1 MDQNLKDGD
10 KDSPEDKGDE
20 IVETVEPVHS
30 TDDLLTGASF
40 MSFSEDNHP
49 LNQSKHSGVTSQ
61 SYGEINIPVESTR
74 AGSDNK
80 NQEHDVSGNVTDI
93 SAEQT
98 VLDDETEVLEID
110 GKRLFRV
117 KFIQDDEDLNA
128 SLGGKSVSQSNIE
141 QPEKMDVK
149 NVSVTDELNNSI
161 GKSVDAAE
169 EHLYEKESLECQ
181 KDVDRMPDEITL
193 RQGNILQGDDDNTR
207 LIDDVD
213 NQDTISQDMS
223 EQSVDTVANITD
235 HKQHTEP
242 DETLAPLNV
251 TDDIEGAPQEV
262 TEDTQRVTPEVTDDT
277 QGVTPEVTDDTQGVT
292 PEVTDDTQV
301 VTPEVTDDTQGV
313 TPEVTDDT
321 QGVTPEVTDD
331 TQEVT
336 PEVTDDTQGVTPEVT
351 DDTQEIPPEVTDDTQ
366 EIPPEVTDDTQEIP
380 PEVTDDTQEIPPEV
394 TDDTQE
400 IPPEVTSDTQ
410 VVPPEVTDDTQVVPS
425 EVTDVTQVVPSE
437 VTDEAQEIPPEV
449 TDDSQ
454 VVLPE
459 VTDDTQEVIP
469 KVTDDTQ
476 GVPPEVTDDTQE
488 VIPEVT
494 DDTQEIPPEVTDDTQ
509 GVPPE
514 VTDDTQAVPSEL
526 TDEAQEIPP
535 EVTDDTQVVPPEV
548 TDDTQVVRPDVTD
561 DTQEIPPVT
570 DGTGVPSEVTDGT
583 QEVTSKVTDET
594 QEIPPEVTDDTQEVT
609 PEVTDDTQ
617 EIPPELTSDTQ
628 VVPPEVTDDTQVVPP
643 EVTDDTQEVI
653 PEVTDDSQVVPSE
666 VTDDTQEVPPGVTD
680 DTQEIPPEVTS
691 DTQVVPPEVTDDTQ
705 GVPPE
710 VTDDTQAVLSEVTDD
725 TQEVPPGVTDDTQ
738 EIPPEVTSDT
748 QEVTP
753 EVTDDTQETS
763 PGVTDDTQEIPPEV
777 TDDTQEI
784 RPEVTDDTQEIPP
797 EVTDDTQEI
806 PPEVTSDTQVVPP
819 EVTDDTQVVP
829 SEVTDDTQEIPP
841 EVTSDTQVVPPE
853 VKDVTQV
860 VPSEVTDEAQE
871 IPPEVTDDTQ
881 VVPPEVTDDTQVVP
895 PEVTDDTQEIPPVT
909 DGTGVPSEVTDGTQ
923 EVTSK
928 VTDETQEI
936 PPEVTDGTGI
946 KLEVTENTQGIPPED
961 TDDTQ
966 EVTFEVTDDTQNI
979 LPDVTHDT
987 QEITTEIKDKTQEI
1001 LPDVT
1006 EDIQGISLEVS
1017 DVKPFTSELSE
1028 DTVVLSDITDLSSIK
1043 SEIFESESDGT
1054 QSFMD
1059 NISSFESPYFPIR
1072 TKKVVSGSPDDQGI
1086 EDPADLDNIT
1096 EFQRAVE
1103 SPEFSTP
1110 LDTSF
1115 SNTES
1120 LYATAEEDT
1129 ISQDL
1134 RDIIIEDKLVE
1145 DENVCSETYKQDETG
1160 LEPETSYKGK
1170 VQGDRI
1176 DIISDQDD
1184 QIVSESKTIDSMD
1197 DNNDTNIYDPI
1208 FNVTADNKSDTSID
1222 INTEEQNSVF
1232 DRKYIQ
1238 TSPLEEDSYPS
1249 IDDAYAFRVES
1260 LDKTLSADEGD
1271 EKTETTLT
1279 SQDISNSHVE
1289 GLEEDK
1295 QFQLESVESQ
1305 PDVVEGLK
1313 ADKGVETD
1321 ESENNR
1327 FTESEEFEAKVF
1339 PVEFLDTEAIEA
1351 SVLQEN
1357 EYEIQFKETNNFHV
1371 GTQGESGAFIADKA
1385 AEPFETEKSGLVEG
1399 DVLEPKV
1406 FAVEFIDTEP
1416 MEAVSLETDGEI
1428 QEKDHVGRQ
1437 MENQPV
1443 SRDILEAPLATSETM
1458 DSFED
1463 NIEQKVFRVEFV
1475 DENDH
1480 ETFPPKSTKECVT
1493 EFSRSEQLKDS
1504 EIKSRLELT
1513 HGISMDLAEEEALHM
1528 LQAATPS
1535 DISEEDYS
1543 NITDQSSTVTE
1554 QEVPSKDYED
1564 GKYHVH
1570 IHDLNKFSY
1579 FDYIV

>member
-1 MDQNLKDGD
+1 MDEEMDQNLKDCD

-40 MSFSEDNHP
+40 KSLGEDNHP
-49 LNQSKHSGVTSQ
+49 SNQSKHSEVTSRE
-61 SYGEINIPVESTR
+61 YGEINIPVESTR
-74 AGSDNK
+74 AGSDNN
-80 NQEHDVSGNVTDI
+80 NQEPDVSGNVTDI
-93 SAEQT
+93 SAEQP

-110 GKRLFRV
+110 GKRLFHV

-128 SLGGKSVSQSNIE
+128 SLGGKSVSQSNI
-141 QPEKMDVK
+141 QHPEKMDVK
-149 NVSVTDELNNSI
+149 NISVTDELNNSI

-193 RQGNILQGDDDNTR
+193 PQGNILQGDDDNTR

-213 NQDTISQDMS
+213 NQDTISQDIMS

-242 DETLAPLNV
+242 EETLAPPNV
-251 TDDIEGAPQEV
+251 TDDTEGVPQEV
-262 TEDTQRVTPEVTDDT
+262 TEDTQGVTPEVTDDT

-292 PEVTDDTQV
+292 PEVTDDTQG

-351 DDTQEIPPEVTDDTQ
+351 DDTQGVTPEIRDDRQVVPPEVTDDTQ
-366 EIPPEVTDDTQEIP
+366 EVPPEVTDDTQEVT
-380 PEVTDDTQEIPPEV
+380 PEVTDDTQVVPPEV

-400 IPPEVTSDTQ
+400 IPPEVTSDAQVVPPEVTDNTQ
-410 VVPPEVTDDTQVVPS
+410 VVPPEVTLTDDTQVVPS
-425 EVTDVTQVVPSE
+425 EVTDDTQVVPTE
-437 VTDEAQEIPPEV
+437 V
-449 TDDSQ
+449 
-454 VVLPE
+454 
-459 VTDDTQEVIP
+459 
-469 KVTDDTQ
+469 
-476 GVPPEVTDDTQE
+476 
-488 VIPEVT
+488 
-494 DDTQEIPPEVTDDTQ
+494 
-509 GVPPE
+509 
-514 VTDDTQAVPSEL
+514 

-548 TDDTQVVRPDVTD
+548 TDDTQVVPTEVTD

-594 QEIPPEVTDDTQEVT
+594 QEIPPEVTDNTQEVT

-643 EVTDDTQEVI
+643 EVTDDTQVVPPEVTDDTQEVI
-653 PEVTDDSQVVPSE
+653 PEVTDDSQVVLPE
-666 VTDDTQEVPPGVTD
+666 VTDDTQEV
-680 DTQEIPPEVTS
+680 I
-691 DTQVVPPEVTDDTQ
+691 PEVTDDTQ
-705 GVPPE
+705 GVPP
-710 VTDDTQAVLSEVTDD
+710 EVTDD

-753 EVTDDTQETS
+753 EVTDDTQE
-763 PGVTDDTQEIPPEV
+763 IPPEV
-777 TDDTQEI
+777 TDNTQE
-784 RPEVTDDTQEIPP
+784 VPP
-797 EVTDDTQEI
+797 EVRDDTQEI

-829 SEVTDDTQEIPP
+829 SEVTDDTQ
-841 EVTSDTQVVPPE
+841 
-853 VKDVTQV
+853 V
-860 VPSEVTDEAQE
+860 VPSEVTDEAQEIPPEVTEDTQVVLPEVTDYTQEVIPEVTDDTQE

-946 KLEVTENTQGIPPED
+946 PLEVAENTQGIPPEV
-961 TDDTQ
+961 TDDTQFLPPEVTDDAQ

-1086 EDPADLDNIT
+1086 EGPADLDNIT

-1184 QIVSESKTIDSMD
+1184 QIVSESKTIDTMD
-1197 DNNDTNIYDPI
+1197 DKYDTNIYDPI

-1260 LDKTLSADEGD
+1260 LDTTLSADEGD
-1271 EKTETTLT
+1271 EKTETTQT
-1279 SQDISNSHVE
+1279 SQDMSNSHIE

-1295 QFQLESVESQ
+1295 QFQIESVESQ
-1305 PDVVEGLK
+1305 RDVVEGLE

-1321 ESENNR
+1321 ESENYR
-1327 FTESEEFEAKVF
+1327 LKESDELEAKIF

-1416 MEAVSLETDGEI
+1416 MEAVSLETDGQI

-1443 SRDILEAPLATSETM
+1443 STDILEAPLATSETM

-1504 EIKSRLELT
+1504 EIKSKVELT

-1579 FDYIV
+1579 FDYSYSYTA

>member
-1 MDQNLKDGD
+1 MDEEMDQNLKDGD

-49 LNQSKHSGVTSQ
+49 FNQSKHSGVTSHE
-61 SYGEINIPVESTR
+61 YGEINIPVASTR

-117 KFIQDDEDLNA
+117 KFIQDDEDLIA

-149 NVSVTDELNNSI
+149 NISVTDELNNSI

-193 RQGNILQGDDDNTR
+193 PQGNILQGDDDNTR

-213 NQDTISQDMS
+213 NQDTISQDIMS

-251 TDDIEGAPQEV
+251 TDDIEGVPQEV

-292 PEVTDDTQV
+292 PED
-301 VTPEVTDDTQGV
+301 TDDTQGV

-331 TQEVT
+331 TQGVTPEIRDDRQLVSPEVT
-336 PEVTDDTQGVTPEVT
+336 DDTQEVPPEVTDDTQEVPPEVTSDTQEIPPEVTSDTQVVPPEVTDDTQVVPSEVTDDTQVVPSEVTDVTQVVPSEVTDKAQEIPPEVTDDTQVVPPEVTDDTQVVPPEVTDDTQEVIPEVTDDSQVVLPEVTDDTREVIPEVTDDTQEIPPEVTDDTQGVPPEVTDDTQAVPSEVTDEAQEITPEVANDTQVVPPEVTDDTQVVSPEVKDDTQEVIPEVTDDSQVVLPEVTDDTQEVIPKVTDDTQEIPPEVTDDTQGVPPEVTDDTQAVPSEVTDETQEVPSGVTDDTQEIPPEVT

-366 EIPPEVTDDTQEIP
+366 EIPPEVTSDSQEVTPEVTDDTQEISPGVTDDTQEIP

-410 VVPPEVTDDTQVVPS
+410 VVPPEVTN
-425 EVTDVTQVVPSE
+425 
-437 VTDEAQEIPPEV
+437 
-449 TDDSQ
+449 
-454 VVLPE
+454 
-459 VTDDTQEVIP
+459 
-469 KVTDDTQ
+469 
-476 GVPPEVTDDTQE
+476 
-488 VIPEVT
+488 
-494 DDTQEIPPEVTDDTQ
+494 
-509 GVPPE
+509 
-514 VTDDTQAVPSEL
+514 
-526 TDEAQEIPP
+526 
-535 EVTDDTQVVPPEV
+535 
-548 TDDTQVVRPDVTD
+548 
-561 DTQEIPPVT
+561 
-570 DGTGVPSEVTDGT
+570 
-583 QEVTSKVTDET
+583 
-594 QEIPPEVTDDTQEVT
+594 
-609 PEVTDDTQ
+609 
-617 EIPPELTSDTQ
+617 
-628 VVPPEVTDDTQVVPP
+628 
-643 EVTDDTQEVI
+643 
-653 PEVTDDSQVVPSE
+653 
-666 VTDDTQEVPPGVTD
+666 
-680 DTQEIPPEVTS
+680 
-691 DTQVVPPEVTDDTQ
+691 
-705 GVPPE
+705 
-710 VTDDTQAVLSEVTDD
+710 
-725 TQEVPPGVTDDTQ
+725 
-738 EIPPEVTSDT
+738 
-748 QEVTP
+748 
-753 EVTDDTQETS
+753 
-763 PGVTDDTQEIPPEV
+763 
-777 TDDTQEI
+777 
-784 RPEVTDDTQEIPP
+784 
-797 EVTDDTQEI
+797 
-806 PPEVTSDTQVVPP
+806 
-819 EVTDDTQVVP
+819 DTQVVP

-841 EVTSDTQVVPPE
+841 EVTSDTQVVIPE
-853 VKDVTQV
+853 VTDVTQV

-871 IPPEVTDDTQ
+871 IPPEVR
-881 VVPPEVTDDTQVVP
+881 DDTQVVP

-936 PPEVTDGTGI
+936 PPKVTDGTGI
-946 KLEVTENTQGIPPED
+946 PLEVTENPQGIPPEV
-961 TDDTQ
+961 TDDTQFLPPDVTDDAQ

-1170 VQGDRI
+1170 VQGNRI

-1184 QIVSESKTIDSMD
+1184 QIVSESKSIDTMD

-1260 LDKTLSADEGD
+1260 LDTTLSADEGD
-1271 EKTETTLT
+1271 EKTETTQTFQGT
-1279 SQDISNSHVE
+1279 SNRHVK

-1295 QFQLESVESQ
+1295 QFQIESVESQ
-1305 PDVVEGLK
+1305 SDVVEGLG

-1321 ESENNR
+1321 ESENYR
-1327 FTESEEFEAKVF
+1327 LTESDEFEAKVF

-1416 MEAVSLETDGEI
+1416 MEAVSLETDGQI
-1428 QEKDHVGRQ
+1428 QEKDHVVRQ

-1443 SRDILEAPLATSETM
+1443 STDILEAPLATSETM

-1493 EFSRSEQLKDS
+1493 EFSRSEQLKGS
-1504 EIKSRLELT
+1504 EIKSKLELA

-1554 QEVPSKDYED
+1554 QEVPSKDYRD
-1564 GKYHVH
+1564 GKYHLH
-1570 IHDLNKFSY
+1570 IHDLNRFSY
-1579 FDYIV
+1579 FDYSYIQLYSITDKKHS